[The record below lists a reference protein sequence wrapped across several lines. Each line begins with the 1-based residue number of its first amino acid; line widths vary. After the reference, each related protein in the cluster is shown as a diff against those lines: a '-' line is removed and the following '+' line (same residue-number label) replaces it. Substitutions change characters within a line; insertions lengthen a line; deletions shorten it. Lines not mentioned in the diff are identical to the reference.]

1 MCVCVFRLF
10 PFSVPLSSHSNEK
23 TMSASFQVLRFAVSL
38 SNPQLPMLSSFPV
51 NLVTASPS
59 VSIVAVK
66 QMIMDVVF
74 YL

>member
-1 MCVCVFRLF
+1 
-10 PFSVPLSSHSNEK
+10 
-23 TMSASFQVLRFAVSL
+23 MSASFQVLRFAVSL
-38 SNPQLPMLSSFPV
+38 SNPQLPMPSSFPV